1 MEGKAQKASK
11 DTQKTNKQEQKNR
24 IPQESPPGSTRVHR
38 VLGLGANIQTQSKGL
53 RKTKG
58 LNTIRGNEA
67 QVQIIMGIKGKQK
80 VKRHNGSI

>member
-1 MEGKAQKASK
+1 MDGKAQKK
-11 DTQKTNKQEQKNR
+11 LQKILKKQTRTKNR
-24 IPQESPPGSTRVHR
+24 IPQESPPGTTRVHR

-80 VKRHNGSI
+80 VKRHNGGI